1 MDCATV
7 IASKLAPTRNAT
19 FNTLKDID
27 PCVSFSVSCLRP
39 ALFVAANLRN
49 HALIKIRD
57 AVL

>member
-19 FNTLKDID
+19 FNTLNDID
-27 PCVSFSVSCLRP
+27 PCVPLSVSRLRP
-39 ALFVAANLRN
+39 ALFVAAYLRN
-49 HALIKIRD
+49 LAPKKIRD